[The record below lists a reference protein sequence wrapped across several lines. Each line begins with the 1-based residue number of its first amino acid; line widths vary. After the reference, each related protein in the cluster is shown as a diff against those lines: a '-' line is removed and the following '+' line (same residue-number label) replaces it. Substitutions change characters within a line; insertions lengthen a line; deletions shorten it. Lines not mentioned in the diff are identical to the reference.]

1 MEKVELDKFWR
12 KSKSDHSDYNQ
23 YQINN
28 LMAFVVQENLN
39 IQEVCET
46 YKGLDL
52 KFLKGKLK
60 SRKPFVIGA
69 GRPKLLSEEA
79 KTHIRSLINVWKP
92 ETKTEIVRQA
102 QEWLREKQVALKLQ
116 DKDDMSNTVSDRT
129 IIRFLNAEMI
139 ERGAGGSRGVIPDSN
154 TACRDRETK
163 DPRNVLSWAAVVNAY
178 CKDLYPQL
186 VFNLDAVS
194 LRYGKMM
201 DGNDTER
208 VMVYLDDLNELKSKG
223 MSLKAQKEKEGD
235 EEEKGVF
242 CKKYHMSNSFGQ
254 MSPNAY
260 MIEDDTIGPDE
271 CHWYKVDG
279 LSSDNSVGGY
289 GFIAFC
295 KNRSGNDKFFEL
307 YIDNVILPFVT
318 ECRAQVEACTQKV

>member
-12 KSKSDHSDYNQ
+12 KSKSDHSDYNP

-28 LMAFVVQENLN
+28 LIAFVIQENHDL
-39 IQEVCET
+39 QDVCET

-52 KFLKGKLK
+52 KFLNAKLK
-60 SRKPFVIGA
+60 SGKPIVLGA
-69 GRPKLLSEEA
+69 GRPELLSEEA

-92 ETKTEIVRQA
+92 ESKTEIVKQA
-102 QEWLREKQVALKLQ
+102 QEWLREKQVALKLK

-129 IIRFLNAEMI
+129 IVRILSAEI
-139 ERGAGGSRGVIPDSN
+139 EAKGAGGGRGVIPDSN
-154 TACRDRETK
+154 TAARDRETK

-194 LRYGKMM
+194 LRHGKMM
-201 DGNDTER
+201 DGNEIKR
-208 VMVYLDDLNELKSKG
+208 VVVYLDDLHELKSKG
-223 MSLKAQKEKEGD
+223 MSLKAQIGKEGD
-235 EEEKGVF
+235 EEKGVF
-242 CKKYHMSNSFGQ
+242 CKKYHLSNSFGQ

-271 CHWYKVDG
+271 CHWYKVAG

-295 KNRSGNDKFFEL
+295 KNRSGNDNFFSSTL
-307 YIDNVILPFVT
+307 TMSFCLL
-318 ECRAQVEACTQKV
+318 